1 MASSQLTN
9 SSLWLVFDNGINES
23 TGKMVTKTKSFNNV
37 KTAATAE
44 QLYIIAEAFTNLQQ
58 LPLEVVER
66 KDTSEIL
73 AE

>member
-37 KTAATAE
+37 KTVATAE